1 MSAVGDIPN
10 DCSRSNVDAVRKET
24 TEIPA
29 GFGLQEPETKY
40 VQGVAVG
47 DLSISASSVPRDLQL
62 VCADHGSSSLVS
74 VVEALRC
81 DSGSTRLECFGV
93 RPGSAWKFAFHS
105 WQRNFKPGDVG
116 GRPDVMKQ
124 DMRFELGTEDEPYDI
139 VFEHIWDDENLASR
153 ALLEAMRTNK
163 TVQSL
168 ELIVDD
174 LEGPHLTAIVDSLL
188 ENDTLESFSMRP
200 RCMITCPIEDVS
212 AAVKHIMR
220 RNMCLRDIY
229 IYDVKPGISL
239 LEAASLPGS
248 AHDSEGELLEYCM
261 GLVFDEEGNPF
272 WPVHLGKTVRE
283 AVDRNE
289 QAWDV
294 AKHLGQLNRS
304 SMDGC
309 QHLGDIGFRRQI
321 LVFFLHKDCQAP
333 PRQMLHIAGGLPVW
347 RHVCR
352 DAR

>member
-1 MSAVGDIPN
+1 MQP
-10 DCSRSNVDAVRKET
+10 DAS
-24 TEIPA
+24 P
-29 GFGLQEPETKY
+29 P
-40 VQGVAVG
+40 GVNIG
-47 DLSISASSVPRDLQL
+47 
-62 VCADHGSSSLVS
+62 S
-74 VVEALRC
+74 VVQALRGNSSRTLLLVRNGS
-81 DSGSTRLECFGV
+81 DWTFQLDRILSSGIADPIAENLERWEGL
-93 RPGSAWKFAFHS
+93 
-105 WQRNFKPGDVG
+105 
-116 GRPDVMKQ
+116 PDVMSQ
-124 DMRFELGTEDEPYDI
+124 VVPFEVNDERRTSGV
-139 VFEHIWDDENLASR
+139 VFSRIWDGDDVLSM
-153 ALLEAMRTNK
+153 ALCEAMRTNK

-200 RCMITCPIEDVS
+200 RCTITCPIEDVS
-212 AAVKHIMR
+212 AAFEHIMR
-220 RNMCLRDIY
+220 RNMCLQDLHIY
-229 IYDVKPGISL
+229 NVEPVPGL
-239 LEAASLPGS
+239 
-248 AHDSEGELLEYCM
+248 AHDAESELLDPFL
-261 GLVFDEEGNPF
+261 GLEFDEEGNPV
-272 WPVHLGKTVRE
+272 WPVPLGDTVGE

-289 QAWDV
+289 QAWTV

-347 RHVCR
+347 RPVCR

>member
-1 MSAVGDIPN
+1 MSAVG

-74 VVEALRC
+74 VLEALRC

-93 RPGSAWKFAFHS
+93 RPGSAWKFAFHNRVAWTS
-105 WQRNFKPGDVG
+105 AD
-116 GRPDVMKQ
+116 DVMKQ
-124 DMRFELGTEDEPYDI
+124 DLRFELGTEDEPYDI
-139 VFEHIWDDENLASR
+139 VFERIWDDENLAST

-188 ENDTLESFSMRP
+188 ENDTLESFTLESLYS
-200 RCMITCPIEDVS
+200 IACPIEDVS
-212 AAVKHIMR
+212 AAFEHIMR
-220 RNMCLRDIY
+220 RNMCLQDLHIY
-229 IYDVKPGISL
+229 NVEPCFL
-239 LEAASLPGS
+239 
-248 AHDSEGELLEYCM
+248 AHDAESELLDPFLGME
-261 GLVFDEEGNPF
+261 FDEVGNPV
-272 WPVHLGKTVRE
+272 WPVPLGDTVGE
-283 AVDRNE
+283 AVARNE
-289 QAWDV
+289 QAWTV
-294 AKHLGQLNRS
+294 AKHLGQLNRT

-333 PRQMLHIAGGLPVW
+333 PRQMLYIAGGLPVW
-347 RHVCR
+347 RPVCR

>member
-93 RPGSAWKFAFHS
+93 RPGSAWKFAFHNRVE
-105 WQRNFKPGDVG
+105 WVQRTDGL
-116 GRPDVMKQ
+116 DVMKQ
-124 DMRFELGTEDEPYDI
+124 DVRFELGTEDEPYDI
-139 VFEHIWDDENLASR
+139 VFERIWDDENLAST

-188 ENDTLESFSMRP
+188 ENDTLESFSMRSL
-200 RCMITCPIEDVS
+200 CSITCSIEDVS
-212 AAVKHIMR
+212 AAFEHIMR
-220 RNMCLRDIY
+220 RNMCLQDLHIY
-229 IYDVKPGISL
+229 NVEPVPGL
-239 LEAASLPGS
+239 
-248 AHDSEGELLEYCM
+248 AHDAESELLDPFL
-261 GLVFDEEGNPF
+261 GLEFDEEGNPV
-272 WPVHLGKTVRE
+272 WPVPLGDTVGE
-283 AVDRNE
+283 ALDRNE
-289 QAWDV
+289 QAWTV
-294 AKHLGQLNRS
+294 AKHLGQLNRT

-347 RHVCR
+347 RPVCR

>member
-93 RPGSAWKFAFHS
+93 RPGSAWKFAFHNRVAWTS
-105 WQRNFKPGDVG
+105 AD
-116 GRPDVMKQ
+116 DVMKQ
-124 DMRFELGTEDEPYDI
+124 DLRFELGTEDEPYDI
-139 VFEHIWDDENLASR
+139 VFERIWDDENLAST

-200 RCMITCPIEDVS
+200 RCTITCPIEDVS
-212 AAVKHIMR
+212 AAFEHIMR
-220 RNMCLRDIY
+220 RNMCLQDLHIY
-229 IYDVKPGISL
+229 NVEPVPGL
-239 LEAASLPGS
+239 
-248 AHDSEGELLEYCM
+248 AHDAESELQDPFCGLE
-261 GLVFDEEGNPF
+261 FDEEAVTLHDPV
-272 WPVHLGKTVRE
+272 WPVPLGDTVGE

-289 QAWDV
+289 QAWTV
-294 AKHLGQLNRS
+294 AKHLGQLNRT

-347 RHVCR
+347 RPVCR

>member
-116 GRPDVMKQ
+116 GRPNVMKQ

-139 VFEHIWDDENLASR
+139 VFEHIWDDENLAST

-200 RCMITCPIEDVS
+200 RCTITCPIEDVS
-212 AAVKHIMR
+212 AAFEHIMR
-220 RNMCLRDIY
+220 RNMCLQDLHIY
-229 IYDVKPGISL
+229 NVEPVPGL
-239 LEAASLPGS
+239 
-248 AHDSEGELLEYCM
+248 AHDAESELLDPFLGME
-261 GLVFDEEGNPF
+261 FDEVGNPV
-272 WPVHLGKTVRE
+272 WPVPLGDTVGE

-289 QAWDV
+289 QAWTV
-294 AKHLGQLNRS
+294 AKHLGQLNRT

-347 RHVCR
+347 RPVCR

>member
-93 RPGSAWKFAFHS
+93 RPGSAWKFAFHNRVE
-105 WQRNFKPGDVG
+105 WEQRTDGL
-116 GRPDVMKQ
+116 DVMKQ
-124 DMRFELGTEDEPYDI
+124 DVRFELGTEDEPYDI
-139 VFEHIWDDENLASR
+139 VFEHIWDDENLAST

-200 RCMITCPIEDVS
+200 RCTITCPIEDVS
-212 AAVKHIMR
+212 AAFEHIMR
-220 RNMCLRDIY
+220 RNMCLQDLHIY
-229 IYDVKPGISL
+229 NVEPVPGL
-239 LEAASLPGS
+239 
-248 AHDSEGELLEYCM
+248 AHDAESELLDPFL
-261 GLVFDEEGNPF
+261 GLEFDEEGNPV
-272 WPVHLGKTVRE
+272 WPVPLGDTVGE

-289 QAWDV
+289 QAWTV
-294 AKHLGQLNRS
+294 AKHLGQLNRT

-347 RHVCR
+347 RPVCR

>member
-93 RPGSAWKFAFHS
+93 RPGSAWKFAFHNRVE
-105 WQRNFKPGDVG
+105 WVQRTDGL
-116 GRPDVMKQ
+116 DVMKQ
-124 DMRFELGTEDEPYDI
+124 DVRFELGTEDEPYDI
-139 VFEHIWDDENLASR
+139 VFEHIWDDENLAST

-188 ENDTLESFSMRP
+188 ENDTLESFSMRSL
-200 RCMITCPIEDVS
+200 CSITCSIEDVS
-212 AAVKHIMR
+212 AAFEHIMR
-220 RNMCLRDIY
+220 RNMCLQDLHIY
-229 IYDVKPGISL
+229 NVEPVPGL
-239 LEAASLPGS
+239 
-248 AHDSEGELLEYCM
+248 AHDAESELLDPFL
-261 GLVFDEEGNPF
+261 GLEFDEEGNPV
-272 WPVHLGKTVRE
+272 WPVPLGDTVGE

-289 QAWDV
+289 QAWTV
-294 AKHLGQLNRS
+294 AKHLGQLNRA
-304 SMDGC
+304 SMDNC
-309 QHLGDIGFRRQI
+309 QHLGDVGFRHD
-321 LVFFLHKDCQAP
+321 LLLFFLEKGCQP
-333 PRQMLHIAGGLPVW
+333 PPQMLHILKGLPKGT
-347 RHVCR
+347 R
-352 DAR
+352 D

>member
-93 RPGSAWKFAFHS
+93 RPGSAWMFAFRS
-105 WQRNFKPGDVG
+105 WQRNFKPGAVG
-116 GRPDVMKQ
+116 GRPNVMTQ

-139 VFEHIWDDENLASR
+139 VFERIWDDENLAST

-200 RCMITCPIEDVS
+200 RCTITCPIEDVS
-212 AAVKHIMR
+212 AAFEHIMR
-220 RNMCLRDIY
+220 RNMCLQDLHIY
-229 IYDVKPGISL
+229 NVEPVPGL
-239 LEAASLPGS
+239 
-248 AHDSEGELLEYCM
+248 AHDAESELLDPFL
-261 GLVFDEEGNPF
+261 GLEFDEEGNPV
-272 WPVHLGKTVRE
+272 WPVPLGDTVGE

-289 QAWDV
+289 QAWTV
-294 AKHLGQLNRS
+294 AKHLGQLNRT

-347 RHVCR
+347 RPVCR

>member
-40 VQGVAVG
+40 VQGVAVD

-116 GRPDVMKQ
+116 GRPNVMKQ

-139 VFEHIWDDENLASR
+139 VFEHIWDDENLAST

-200 RCMITCPIEDVS
+200 RCTITCPIEDVS
-212 AAVKHIMR
+212 AAFEHIMR
-220 RNMCLRDIY
+220 RNMCLQDLHIY
-229 IYDVKPGISL
+229 NVEPCFL
-239 LEAASLPGS
+239 
-248 AHDSEGELLEYCM
+248 AHDAESELLDPFLGME
-261 GLVFDEEGNPF
+261 FDEVGNPV
-272 WPVHLGKTVRE
+272 WPVPLGDTVGE
-283 AVDRNE
+283 AVARNE
-289 QAWDV
+289 QAWTV

-347 RHVCR
+347 RPVCR

>member
-116 GRPDVMKQ
+116 GRPNVMKQ

-139 VFEHIWDDENLASR
+139 VFEHIWDDENLAST

-188 ENDTLESFSMRP
+188 ENDTLESFTLESLYS
-200 RCMITCPIEDVS
+200 IACPIEDVS
-212 AAVKHIMR
+212 AAFEHIMR
-220 RNMCLRDIY
+220 RNMCLQDLHIY
-229 IYDVKPGISL
+229 NVEPCFL
-239 LEAASLPGS
+239 
-248 AHDSEGELLEYCM
+248 AHDAESELLDPFLGME
-261 GLVFDEEGNPF
+261 FDEVGNPV
-272 WPVHLGKTVRE
+272 WPVPLGDTVGE
-283 AVDRNE
+283 ALDRNE
-289 QAWDV
+289 QAWTV
-294 AKHLGQLNRS
+294 AKHLGQLNRA
-304 SMDGC
+304 SMDNC
-309 QHLGDIGFRRQI
+309 QHLGDVGFRHD
-321 LVFFLHKDCQAP
+321 LLLFFLEKGCQP
-333 PRQMLHIAGGLPVW
+333 PPQMLHILKGLPKGT
-347 RHVCR
+347 R
-352 DAR
+352 D

>member
-93 RPGSAWKFAFHS
+93 RPGSAWMFAFRS
-105 WQRNFKPGDVG
+105 WQRNFKPGAVG
-116 GRPDVMKQ
+116 GRPNVMTQ

-139 VFEHIWDDENLASR
+139 VFEHIWDDENLAST

-188 ENDTLESFSMRP
+188 ENDTLESFTLESLYS
-200 RCMITCPIEDVS
+200 IACPIEDVS
-212 AAVKHIMR
+212 AAFEHIMR
-220 RNMCLRDIY
+220 RNMCLEDLHIY
-229 IYDVKPGISL
+229 NVDAESELRNPDWSVPLGDTVG
-239 LEAASLPGS
+239 EAL
-248 AHDSEGELLEYCM
+248 
-261 GLVFDEEGNPF
+261 
-272 WPVHLGKTVRE
+272 
-283 AVDRNE
+283 DRNE
-289 QAWDV
+289 QAWTV

-333 PRQMLHIAGGLPVW
+333 PRQMLYIAGGLPVW
-347 RHVCR
+347 RPVCR